1 MTNKIYLDAGHGGT
15 DGGAGG
21 NGLLE
26 KNLTLSIVKKIQE
39 TLTKNYEDVQIK
51 LSRTGDTYPT
61 LSQRTNDA
69 NVWGADVLVSVHIN
83 ANANTSANGFE
94 TYIYNQSPSA
104 RTVSFQNMLHQ
115 EIFNQMKAGG
125 VSNDRGKK
133 RANLHMCR
141 ESNMSA
147 VLTENLFIS
156 NKADAD
162 KLRQDA
168 FINRIAQGHVV
179 GLEKFLGLKKKQTAE
194 PNTSTPI
201 DTSIGVR
208 FAVQVGS
215 FASRANAEAMLK
227 RVQAEGFEA
236 FIKEQ

>member
-1 MTNKIYLDAGHGGT
+1 MTKKIYLDAGHGGK
-15 DGGAGG
+15 DGGAVG

-69 NVWGADVLVSVHIN
+69 NSWGADVLVSVHIN
-83 ANANTSANGFE
+83 SNANTSANGFE

-125 VSNDRGKK
+125 VTNDRGKK

-194 PNTSTPI
+194 PNTPTLTDSN
-201 DTSIGVR
+201 VR

-215 FASRANAEAMLK
+215 FASRANAENMLK
-227 RVQAEGFEA
+227 RVKAAGFEA

>member
-1 MTNKIYLDAGHGGT
+1 
-15 DGGAGG
+15 
-21 NGLLE
+21 
-26 KNLTLSIVKKIQE
+26 
-39 TLTKNYEDVQIK
+39 
-51 LSRTGDTYPT
+51 
-61 LSQRTNDA
+61 
-69 NVWGADVLVSVHIN
+69 
-83 ANANTSANGFE
+83 
-94 TYIYNQSPSA
+94 
-104 RTVSFQNMLHQ
+104 
-115 EIFNQMKAGG
+115 
-125 VSNDRGKK
+125 
-133 RANLHMCR
+133 LHMCR

-194 PNTSTPI
+194 PNTALN
-201 DTSIGVR
+201 DIGVR